1 MGIVPL
7 LTVFTVLTDFLL
19 ALQSKGS
26 INTTSMYTE
35 CLSSY
40 QPITLDQ
47 MGGIKLM
54 NRTDTKFVTNTA
66 VLGRLLQMAKDD
78 YRVQETDGKRLAD
91 YYTVYFDTPESAMY
105 VEHETGHTNRQKL
118 RIRSY
123 VESRMNFLEVKT
135 KNNRDR
141 TKKIRMGITEF
152 DFSRC
157 TDFDLQAQTYSNFLH
172 EHLKYPPETLTWQIE
187 NRFDRI
193 TLVNNAMTERLTIDT
208 NLRFH
213 NLRTDHFH
221 LMENIVIIEL
231 KRNGLQHS
239 PILHMLRDLR
249 IKPNGFS
256 KYCIGTALTNDSMRR
271 NRFKTRLHEYER
283 ILHNN
288 YITY

>member
-54 NRTDTKFVTNTA
+54 NRTDTKFVTN
-66 VLGRLLQMAKDD
+66 
-78 YRVQETDGKRLAD
+78 
-91 YYTVYFDTPESAMY
+91 YTVYFDTPESAMY

-193 TLVNNAMTERLTIDT
+193 TLVNNAMTERLTI
-208 NLRFH
+208 
-213 NLRTDHFH
+213 
-221 LMENIVIIEL
+221 
-231 KRNGLQHS
+231 
-239 PILHMLRDLR
+239 
-249 IKPNGFS
+249 
-256 KYCIGTALTNDSMRR
+256 
-271 NRFKTRLHEYER
+271 ER
-283 ILHNN
+283 ILEILHRDG
-288 YITY
+288 TDQRQHAPQSVQDKVA